1 MAQKIIKKITF
12 IIGLALPTLFHYK
25 NTSDES
31 ASFTLCTANIIEGE
45 IGCHSNQNSHS
56 RIEFRKEGFCRIED
70 GDSYCP
76 DNDTY
81 NNLTLGCSML
91 GESVDEWGYTVYEW
105 GYRYKIVEPNI
116 TLVTIHIAPGDTV
129 SITGI
134 CREEYLTIE
143 VPDNEHKAIY
153 KNSDNPWIS
162 YRIIGKEITHR
173 DDAIALA
180 LFVSATR
187 FFTDEERGA
196 IIIRGTPKY
205 VEPKQEYYQR
215 FLKKVNELKLT
226 DLYEHFV
233 DIYQITHDDI
243 DRIRPMIQW
252 WKLDALAYDRHISEK
267 IWVEPFS

>member
-12 IIGLALPTLFHYK
+12 IPGLATPKLFYYK
-25 NTSDES
+25 NTSDED
-31 ASFTLCTANIIEGE
+31 AIFTLCSANIIEGE
-45 IGCHSNQNSHS
+45 IRCRSDQESYS

-70 GDSYCP
+70 GNSYCP

-81 NNLTLGCSML
+81 NNLTLGCSLL
-91 GESVDEWGYTVYEW
+91 GDEVSFEDW
-105 GYRYKIVEPNI
+105 GYRHKIVEPNI
-116 TLVTIHIAPGDTV
+116 TLVTINVAPGDTV
-129 SITGI
+129 DISGI

-153 KNSDNPWIS
+153 ENNDNPWIS

-173 DDAIALA
+173 DDVIALTI
-180 LFVSATR
+180 FVSATR
-187 FFTDEERGA
+187 FFTEEERGA
-196 IIIRGTPKY
+196 VIIKGTPNY
-205 VEPKQEYYQR
+205 VEPEQEYYQR

-226 DLYEHFV
+226 DLYEPFV